1 MHIKTKFIAILLT
14 LSLLSPALVSAKGRG
29 DTSTNQQQSAQL
41 TGAEEATLLFMREE
55 EKLARDV
62 YLKMYKKWDASIF
75 NNIAKAEQNHM
86 DALLKKIDSYGL
98 EDSIT
103 PKTGEFNDP
112 ELQALYYDLIK
123 QGLQSYTKALE
134 VGATIEDLDI
144 MDIAVAIEETDKLDM
159 QTTYQ
164 SLLEGSKN
172 HLRSFVNLL
181 GEYEPQYIDQDLY
194 DAIIAY

>member
-62 YLKMYKKWDASIF
+62 YLKMYKKWGASIF

-123 QGLQSYTKALE
+123 QGLQSYTSALE